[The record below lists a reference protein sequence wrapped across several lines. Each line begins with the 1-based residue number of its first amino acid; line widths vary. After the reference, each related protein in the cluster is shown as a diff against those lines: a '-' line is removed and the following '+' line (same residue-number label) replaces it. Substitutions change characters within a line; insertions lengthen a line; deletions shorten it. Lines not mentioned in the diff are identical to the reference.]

1 MLLPYMYKYQ
11 PFLLLNLK
19 MFTLPVL
26 NFSMVIYHM
35 LMRITGT
42 NMYTVHKKTLYYKYF
57 FFQKCLKQCSLC
69 NNAAV
74 LLCK

>member
-26 NFSMVIYHM
+26 NFSMVIYH
-35 LMRITGT
+35 TGT
-42 NMYTVHKKTLYYKYF
+42 NMYTVHKKTIYYEYF
-57 FFQKCLKQCSLC
+57 FFQKCLKQCSIC
-69 NNAAV
+69 NNAVV

>member
-11 PFLLLNLK
+11 PFLLVNLK

-42 NMYTVHKKTLYYKYF
+42 NMYTVYIR
-57 FFQKCLKQCSLC
+57 KQFTINISSFK
-69 NNAAV
+69 NA
-74 LLCK
+74 